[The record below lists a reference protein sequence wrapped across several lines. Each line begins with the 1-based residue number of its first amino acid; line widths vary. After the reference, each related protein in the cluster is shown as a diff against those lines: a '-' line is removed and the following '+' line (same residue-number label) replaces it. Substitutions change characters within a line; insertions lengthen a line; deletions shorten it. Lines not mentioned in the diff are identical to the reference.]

1 MILDDMANKGDVL
14 FGDADPNTDYIGED
28 MSKKKNNKKIQLP
41 ETPEPEIVNE
51 SFGLDKIAK
60 VYTEEDCKYEPR
72 TSVIQILNDL
82 QMCID
87 MIKLKGDHDTTID
100 INIKVKSA
108 LMNKKIRYKG
118 RV

>member
-14 FGDADPNTDYIGED
+14 FGDVDTNTDYIGED

-60 VYTEEDCKYEPR
+60 VYAEEDCEHKPR